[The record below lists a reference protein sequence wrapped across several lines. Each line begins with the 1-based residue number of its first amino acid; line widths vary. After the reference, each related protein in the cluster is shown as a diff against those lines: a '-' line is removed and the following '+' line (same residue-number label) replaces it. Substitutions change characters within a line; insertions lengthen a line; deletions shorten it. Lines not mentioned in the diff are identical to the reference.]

1 MPPKRLRKSKHT
13 FILSKIDPEV
23 VDLKYGFSLLSNIG
37 VDTAAAADTTLIT
50 DLPAV
55 QNSDIAHSFVD
66 ESKKNHRCIVTM
78 QDLIANER
86 LPASTTTCCW
96 WCRHNFT
103 TTPIGCP
110 VSFVPGKVTKTYHS
124 EITKDKYSITDNI
137 SKFRKSILELLMKD
151 HESVFQIKE
160 NHEEF
165 FIMDGIFCSFN
176 CCLAYIEDSYTENIY
191 KDSSSLLYC
200 LYQKI
205 FEGAN
210 IEDVILK
217 PAPHWRLL
225 RSYGGNMSI
234 EEFRKSFKTV
244 EYIDL
249 DDHVF
254 RMPQCRI
261 LGHVF
266 EKKFKF

>member
-13 FILSKIDPEV
+13 FILSKIDVEV

-37 VDTAAAADTTLIT
+37 VDVAAAADTTLIT

-137 SKFRKSILELLMKD
+137 SKFRKSILELL
-151 HESVFQIKE
+151 
-160 NHEEF
+160 
-165 FIMDGIFCSFN
+165 
-176 CCLAYIEDSYTENIY
+176 
-191 KDSSSLLYC
+191 
-200 LYQKI
+200 
-205 FEGAN
+205 
-210 IEDVILK
+210 
-217 PAPHWRLL
+217 
-225 RSYGGNMSI
+225 
-234 EEFRKSFKTV
+234 KT
-244 EYIDL
+244 
-249 DDHVF
+249 
-254 RMPQCRI
+254 
-261 LGHVF
+261 
-266 EKKFKF
+266 